1 MTRPTLTDD
10 EVQLAM
16 DLVLREAQESGRHP
30 TITAVEKR
38 LDIKHATFYRNYPH
52 LIASFKERA
61 DALRNTPRGPA
72 SVSAQKKT
80 PEGTIADLRR
90 EVTQLRRTVT
100 IYAEALRQLTLE
112 YEEMRCQVQ
121 QSAQVTELS
130 AHRSRRQ

>member
-16 DLVLREAQESGRHP
+16 DLVLREAQEAGRHP

-61 DALRNTPRGPA
+61 DALRNTPRE
-72 SVSAQKKT
+72 SAPNSEQKKT
-80 PEGTIADLRR
+80 PEDTIADLRR
-90 EVTQLRRTVT
+90 ENAQLRRTVA
-100 IYAEALRQLTLE
+100 IYAEALRQLTLD
-112 YEEMRCQVQ
+112 YEEVSSQVKQ
-121 QSAQVTELS
+121 QAQVTDL
-130 AHRSRRQ
+130 ASRRRLPR